1 MIPAP
6 ADHIAKCPACFQ
18 GCRKGHDC
26 ACQIHLFASSPPK
39 PTPIPYTFEKIPAY
53 FRQRPQWVCWKYEFR
68 DNDWTKPPYMAKQV
82 GRKASSTDKATW
94 ASFEDAVAAYETPVA
109 QYDGIGYCID
119 VETEQLVGTDLDHYL
134 DDQFQP
140 NGFTETAKAIVAT
153 LNSYTEL
160 SVGGKGLHI
169 YAFGTLPPD
178 GRRKGH
184 VEMYASGRYFTFTGV
199 SVPGMPSTLSHR
211 PREIAAVH
219 AQYIAKPETPAAA
232 LGTPAMPAATDV
244 EILSL
249 VIKNHPKAEVL
260 IAGDLSGYDDDQS
273 RADLALLSLL
283 ATYTQD
289 PEQLDRLMRSSA
301 LGQREKWT
309 KRADYRARTIAK
321 ALIRRSLD
329 EGADEKERFTDVK
342 NAERLS
348 MSARQ
353 AIRYCEARGY
363 WYVYDGA
370 RWAQGSGNLVKP
382 FVHQLARD
390 FHELASAEPDPEL
403 RKQYRHQANRLE
415 TDHVIRAVIN
425 QAMALRELQIDPT
438 RFDQHVDLLNV
449 LNGTIDLRTGTLQPH
464 NPDDLLSYIA
474 PVEYHSNAV
483 SELWETTIR
492 LAMKSDAEMI
502 SYLQRVYGYAL
513 TGHTTEKRF
522 FEEYG
527 PTNTGKTTINHGF
540 QKMLGPDYAKSL
552 RPEALMA
559 QREPDKI
566 PHEIADLMGVRFVV
580 VSEAPDDHRMN
591 EELLKKLTG
600 GDGIRACFK
609 YGKTFEYDAQLTLV
623 IYSND
628 RIGLGGSDDAVWERA
643 TSIPFT
649 FNFKTETEIPGYV
662 HIKDVRVT
670 LEQADHQQGILAWAV
685 RGAVLWYQQGLEPT
699 PQKVTLDTEAHRQ
712 EVNSVRCFLRE
723 RCEEGVGSK
732 IAFQTFHRA
741 YSEWA
746 RQERQEKL
754 KATQLTEQ
762 MAKLGHTIQ
771 TVCINRNNVN
781 GYVGIQL
788 QRDQLLSSEEA

>member
-1 MIPAP
+1 M
-6 ADHIAKCPACFQ
+6 
-18 GCRKGHDC
+18 
-26 ACQIHLFASSPPK
+26 SPK
-39 PTPIPYTFEKIPAY
+39 PQPIPYTFEKIPAY
-53 FRQRPQWVCWKYEFR
+53 FRQRPQWVCWRYEWR
-68 DNDWTKPPYMAKQV
+68 DGKWTKPPYQAKHL
-82 GRKASSTDKATW
+82 GRYASVDNKSTW
-94 ASFEDAVAAYETPVA
+94 SSFEDTVAAYENPVS

-134 DDQFQP
+134 GDQFQP

-160 SVGGKGLHI
+160 SVGGKGLHV
-169 YAFGTLPPD
+169 YAFGALPPD

-184 VEMYASGRYFTFTGV
+184 VEMYSSGRYLTFTGV
-199 SVPGMPSTLSHR
+199 SVPGMPQTVEHR

-219 AQYIAKPETPAAA
+219 AQHIAKAPAPAPPRPTAVPTKPDEDIIQSARAAA
-232 LGTPAMPAATDV
+232 PRFEALWRGDV
-244 EILSL
+244 SQFD
-249 VIKNHPKAEVL
+249 
-260 IAGDLSGYDDDQS
+260 GDES
-273 RADLALLSLL
+273 RADLSLCSTL
-283 ATYTQD
+283 AGYTQD
-289 PEQLDRLMRSSA
+289 PKQLDRLMRASA

-309 KRADYRARTIAK
+309 ERADYRARTIAK
-321 ALIRRSLD
+321 ALIRRSV
-329 EGADEKERFTDVK
+329 ESEADEKERFTDVK
-342 NAERLS
+342 NAQRLAV
-348 MSARQ
+348 SAKQ
-353 AIRYCEARGY
+353 EIRYCEAKKC

-382 FVHQLARD
+382 FVHGLARD
-390 FHELASAEPDPEL
+390 FHDLASVESDSET

-425 QAMALRELQIDPT
+425 QAMALSAIQIDPT
-438 RFDQHVDLLNV
+438 RFDQHLDLLNV
-449 LNGTIDLRTGTLQPH
+449 LNGTINLRTGVLQPH

-474 PVEYHSNAV
+474 PVEYHPDAT
-483 SELWETTIR
+483 SELWEDTIR
-492 LAMKSDAEMI
+492 LSMKGDPEMI
-502 SYLQRVYGYAL
+502 AYLQRVYGYAL
-513 TGHTTEKRF
+513 TGYTTEKKF

-527 PTNTGKTTINHGF
+527 LTNTGKTTINHGF

-559 QREPDKI
+559 QRDPEKI

-580 VSEAPDDHRMN
+580 VSEAPEDRRMN

-609 YGKTFEYDAQLTLV
+609 YGATFEYDAQLTLF

-649 FNFKTETEIPGYV
+649 FNFKTESEIPGYV

-670 LEQADHQQGILAWAV
+670 LEQPAHQQGILAWAV

-699 PQKVTLDTEAHRQ
+699 PKKVTLDTEAHRE

-723 RCEEGVGSK
+723 RCEDGVGYK
-732 IAFQTFHRA
+732 VAFQTFHRA
-741 YSEWA
+741 YSQWA
-746 RQERQEKL
+746 RDERQEKL
-754 KATQLTEQ
+754 SATKLTEQ
-762 MAKLGHTIQ
+762 MAKLGHTSCAISLG
-771 TVCINRNNVN
+771 RNNVN

-788 QRDQLLSSEEA
+788 QRDQPLSHEEG